1 MPFIDVFIILLI
13 VLMTGVLLGAILLL
27 LIRKPYDNGPNV
39 IDMLDEIIV
48 NHKDN

>member
-27 LIRKPYDNGPNV
+27 LFRKPCDNGPNI